1 MCQNGKLPNKPSS
14 VIVYSDE
21 QIQDM
26 ISNCIGTNGSVI
38 GIGRSFNLR
47 SCFVTT
53 TTYKILVILQ
63 RETLQ
68 NLILLDTRD
77 ITKYNFNGPIFLH
90 WGGKTDSY
98 FNVLCHRNSKLAFPS
113 GLYVGSDEEKII

>member
-1 MCQNGKLPNKPSS
+1 MKYFALKNVPKREISLLPNKPSS

-77 ITKYNFNGPIFLH
+77 ITKYNFNG
-90 WGGKTDSY
+90 TDISPLGRQ
-98 FNVLCHRNSKLAFPS
+98 N
-113 GLYVGSDEEKII
+113 